1 MAVAML
7 SRTASNLYWIA
18 RYMERVDTVARLLE
32 VGSRISLLP
41 SAHGYRSEWDSLL
54 QATGMAHAFARK
66 YGEPV
71 QRNIESFLFFDR
83 DNPSSVVS
91 SITAARENGRIVR
104 TALTTQVWD
113 ALNTAFQE
121 LRQLERAERSTL
133 ELSRLTDWTMRH
145 AAMLRGAIDAT
156 LLRDDGFNFLN
167 IGYYLERGDNTAR
180 LMDVKYYVLLPRVD
194 FVGSGLDNYQWTTL
208 LRAMGAQ
215 RAFHWAYGG
224 DVTAMKI
231 ADFLIRN
238 PQSPR
243 SLATCTAGLVNHLT
257 RIAKA
262 YGRDTAAQDQARAL
276 LAGIEGAS
284 VEAIFDEGLHEFL
297 TRYIAETAILATTI
311 HDAYLSGEMR

>member
-1 MAVAML
+1 ML
-7 SRTASNLYWIA
+7 SRTADNLYWIA
-18 RYMERVDTVARLLE
+18 RYMERADTVARLLE

-41 SAHGYRSEWDSLL
+41 SAQGYRSEWDSLL
-54 QATGMAHAFARK
+54 QATGMAHAFAQK
-66 YGEPV
+66 YGDPV

-83 DNPSSVVS
+83 DNPSSIAS
-91 SITAARENGRIVR
+91 CITAARENGRIVR
-104 TALTTQVWD
+104 TALTSQVWD

-121 LRQLERAERSTL
+121 LKQLEREERSKL

-194 FVGSGLDNYQWTTL
+194 YVGSGLDNYQWTTL

-224 DVTAMKI
+224 EVTAMKI

-243 SLATCTAGLVNHLT
+243 SLATCTAGLMNHLG
-257 RIAKA
+257 RLAKA
-262 YGRDTAAQDQARAL
+262 YGRETEAQEQARAL
-276 LAGIEGAS
+276 SAGIESAT

-297 TRYIAETAILATTI
+297 TRYIAEAAQLANAIHAS
-311 HDAYLSGEMR
+311 YLSGEMR

>member
-1 MAVAML
+1 ML
-7 SRTASNLYWIA
+7 SRTADNLYWIA
-18 RYMERVDTVARLLE
+18 RYMERADTVARLLE

-41 SAHGYRSEWDSLL
+41 SAQGYRSEWDSLL
-54 QATGMAHAFARK
+54 QATGMAHAFAQK
-66 YGEPV
+66 YGQTV

-83 DNPSSVVS
+83 DNPSSIAS
-91 SITAARENGRIVR
+91 CITAARENGRIVR

-121 LRQLERAERSTL
+121 LKQLERAERSTL
-133 ELSRLTDWTMRH
+133 ELSRLTEWTMRH

-180 LMDVKYYVLLPRVD
+180 LMDVKYYVLLPRID

-243 SLATCTAGLVNHLT
+243 SLATCTAGLLNHLG
-257 RIAKA
+257 RLAKA
-262 YGRDTAAQDQARAL
+262 YGRETEAQDVARTLA
-276 LAGIEGAS
+276 AGIENAT

-297 TRYIAETAILATTI
+297 TRYIADAAQLANAIHAS
-311 HDAYLSGEMR
+311 YLSGEMR

>member
-1 MAVAML
+1 ML
-7 SRTASNLYWIA
+7 SRTAANLYWIA
-18 RYMERVDTVARLLE
+18 RYMERADTVARLLE

-41 SAHGYRSEWDSLL
+41 TAHGYRSEWDSLL
-54 QATGMAHAFARK
+54 QATGMAHAFAEK
-66 YGEPV
+66 YGDPV
-71 QRNIESFLFFDR
+71 QATIESFLFFDR
-83 DNPSSVVS
+83 DNPSSIAS
-91 SITAARENGRIVR
+91 CITAARENGRIVR
-104 TALTTQVWD
+104 TALTSQVWD

-121 LRQLERAERSTL
+121 LRGLERAKRTTL

-145 AAMLRGAIDAT
+145 AALLRGAIDAT

-194 FVGSGLDNYQWTTL
+194 FVGSGLDNYQWSTL

-243 SLATCTAGLVNHLT
+243 SLATCAAGLVNHLD
-257 RIAKA
+257 RIAKS
-262 YGRDTAAQDQARAL
+262 YGRETEAQDRAHAL
-276 LAGIEGAS
+276 SSEIENAS
-284 VEAIFDEGLHEFL
+284 VEMIFDEGLHEFL
-297 TRYIAETAILATTI
+297 TRYIAEAAVLATAI
-311 HDAYLSGEMR
+311 HEAYLSGEMR

>member
-1 MAVAML
+1 ML
-7 SRTASNLYWIA
+7 SRTADNLYWIA
-18 RYMERVDTVARLLE
+18 RYMERADTVARLLE

-41 SAHGYRSEWDSLL
+41 SAQGYRSEWDSLL
-54 QATGMAHAFARK
+54 QATGMAHAFAAK
-66 YGEPV
+66 YGDPV

-83 DNPSSVVS
+83 DNPSSIAS
-91 SITAARENGRIVR
+91 CITAARENGRIVR

-194 FVGSGLDNYQWTTL
+194 FVGSGLDNYQWSTL

-224 DVTAMKI
+224 EVTAMKI

-243 SLATCTAGLVNHLT
+243 SLATCTAGLVNHLG

-262 YGRDTAAQDQARAL
+262 YGRDTRAQDCARAL
-276 LAGIEGAS
+276 LSGIEGTT
-284 VEAIFDEGLHEFL
+284 VEMIFEEGLHEFL
-297 TRYIAETAILATTI
+297 TRYITETAALATAI
-311 HDAYLSGEMR
+311 HDSYLSGEMR

>member
-1 MAVAML
+1 ML
-7 SRTASNLYWIA
+7 SRTADNLYWIA
-18 RYMERVDTVARLLE
+18 RYMERADTVARLLE

-41 SAHGYRSEWDSLL
+41 SAQGYRSEWDSLL
-54 QATGMAHAFARK
+54 QATGMAHSFAQK
-66 YGEPV
+66 YGDPV
-71 QRNIESFLFFDR
+71 QRNIESFLFFDH
-83 DNPSSVVS
+83 DNPSSIAS
-91 SITAARENGRIVR
+91 CITAARENGRIVR

-121 LRQLERAERSTL
+121 LKQLEREERSKL

-243 SLATCTAGLVNHLT
+243 SLATCTAGLMNHLG
-257 RIAKA
+257 RVAKA
-262 YGRDTAAQDQARAL
+262 YGRETEAQEKARSLA
-276 LAGIEGAS
+276 AGIETAT

-297 TRYIAETAILATTI
+297 TRYIADAARMAIAI